1 MASGDVLERLP
12 EAIAT
17 AESLPSPPTVALEV
31 LRITRDDGADV
42 QDLNRVL
49 AIDPALSARILKLA
63 NSALYRRGEA
73 VTSLEAATMRL
84 GLKAVKLIA
93 LSFSLTARVARKPD
107 DLDFDY
113 ADYWRRSLT
122 MGVAGRALARF
133 LGHSMAEEAFLCGLL
148 GRIGQTVIARCLPR
162 EYAPVL
168 EMTEGRLP
176 TAAFE
181 RERLGFDFHEV
192 GAALLARWELPSM
205 ISRTVLGWGDPDQ
218 LPADTDP
225 SVVQLTRIMH
235 AADLMSTVLCDPDRG
250 ACALSRLHAFV
261 GDALD
266 LGPEELDP
274 VLVGLEE
281 SVSEMAAML
290 EVEIPSTSYQE
301 LVDRARA
308 QLVQIS
314 LGTAL
319 DLEQTHHR
327 AAELERRNLALASRA
342 NTDRLTGIPNRA
354 HFDEVLERLIAEGSS
369 DSAPEVPEVPEA
381 PDVPEKE
388 IGLLMVDI
396 DHFKQFNDT
405 HGHAIGDEVLKRV
418 AQAMQ
423 SAMRA
428 SDVVAR
434 YGGEEFVVVLPE
446 TSLATLEAVAE
457 RLRARIEELVYEHR
471 GDRLEVTVSVGGAC
485 TPRLRTSEE
494 AAHLLAW
501 ADRRLY
507 AAKAAGRNRCD
518 CRRLDDL
525 GSTTD
530 RAR

>member
-1 MASGDVLERLP
+1 MASGDILERLP

-84 GLKAVKLIA
+84 GLKAVKLMA
-93 LSFSLTARVARKPD
+93 LSFSLTAGVARKPD
-107 DLDFDY
+107 GLDFDY
-113 ADYWRRSLT
+113 AEYWRRSLT
-122 MGVAGRALARF
+122 MGVAGRALSRF
-133 LGHSMAEEAFLCGLL
+133 LGHAQPEEAFLCGLL
-148 GRIGQTVIARCLPR
+148 GRIGQTVIVRCLPR
-162 EYAPVL
+162 EYAPLL
-168 EMTEGRLP
+168 EMTDGQLP
-176 TAAFE
+176 TAALE

-192 GAALLARWELPSM
+192 GAALLARWELPPV
-205 ISRTVLGWGDPDQ
+205 ISRTVLCWGDPDG
-218 LPADTDP
+218 LPADADA

-235 AADLMSTVLCDPDRG
+235 AADLMSTVLCDPGRG

-261 GDALD
+261 GDAFELAQEEID
-266 LGPEELDP
+266 L

-301 LVDRARA
+301 IVDRARA

-327 AAELERRNLALASRA
+327 AAELERRNLALASQA
-342 NTDRLTGIPNRA
+342 NTDRLTGIPNRS
-354 HFDEVLERLIAEGSS
+354 HFEEVLERLIEDGPGSVP
-369 DSAPEVPEVPEA
+369 DAPT
-381 PDVPEKE
+381 DQ
-388 IGLLMVDI
+388 IGLLMIDI
-396 DHFKQFNDT
+396 DHFKRFNDT
-405 HGHAIGDEVLKRV
+405 HGHAIGDEVLRHV

-446 TSLATLEAVAE
+446 TSLATLEGVAE
-457 RLRARIEELVYEHR
+457 RLRARIEELSYEHQ
-471 GDRLEVTVSVGGAC
+471 GNRLEVTVSVGGAC
-485 TPRLRTSEE
+485 TPRLRSAEE
-494 AAHLLAW
+494 AARLLAW

-518 CRRLDDL
+518 CRRLEDL
-525 GSTTD
+525 GST
-530 RAR
+530 AGLG

>member
-1 MASGDVLERLP
+1 MASGDILERLP
-12 EAIAT
+12 EAIAK

-31 LRITRDDGADV
+31 LRITREDDSDV
-42 QDLNRVL
+42 QDLTRVL
-49 AIDPALSARILKLA
+49 AVDPALSARILKLA

-84 GLKAVKLIA
+84 GLKAVKLMA
-93 LSFSLTARVARKPD
+93 LSFSLTAGVARKPD

-113 ADYWRRSLT
+113 AEYWRRSLT
-122 MGVAGRALARF
+122 MGVAGRGLARF
-133 LGHSMAEEAFLCGLL
+133 LGHSVPEEAFLCGLL
-148 GRIGQTVIARCLPR
+148 GRIGQTVIARCLPQ
-162 EYAPVL
+162 EYAPLL
-168 EMTEGRLP
+168 EMSDLDLP
-176 TAAFE
+176 TAALE
-181 RERLGFDFHEV
+181 RECLGFDFHEV
-192 GAALLARWELPSM
+192 GAALLARWELPPM
-205 ISRTVLGWGDPDQ
+205 ISRSVLCWGDPGR
-218 LPADTDP
+218 LPEDADA
-225 SVVQLTRIMH
+225 SVVLLTRIMH
-235 AADLMSTVLCDPDRG
+235 AADLMGTVLCDRNRG
-250 ACALSRLHAFV
+250 ACALSRLHDFVRDAF
-261 GDALD
+261 GLAQ
-266 LGPEELDP
+266 EEIDS

-290 EVEIPSTSYQE
+290 AVEIPSTSYQE
-301 LVDRARA
+301 IVDRARA

-327 AAELERRNLALASRA
+327 AAELERRNLALASQA
-342 NTDRLTGIPNRA
+342 NTDRLTGIPNRS
-354 HFDEVLERLIAEGSS
+354 HFDEVLERLIGEGPGSVH
-369 DSAPEVPEVPEA
+369 D
-381 PDVPEKE
+381 EKDGQ

-396 DHFKQFNDT
+396 DHFKRFNDT

-423 SAMRA
+423 SAMRV

-446 TSLATLEAVAE
+446 TSLATLETVAE
-457 RLRARIEELVYEHR
+457 RLRARIEELVYEHQ

-485 TPRLRTSEE
+485 TPWLRTSED
-494 AAHLLAW
+494 ASRLLAW

-518 CRRLDDL
+518 CGPLGDL
-525 GSTTD
+525 ESTPH
-530 RAR
+530 

>member
-1 MASGDVLERLP
+1 MASGDILERLP
-12 EAIAT
+12 GAIAT
-17 AESLPSPPTVALEV
+17 AENLPSPPTVALEV

-63 NSALYRRGEA
+63 NSALYRRGAA

-84 GLKAVKLIA
+84 GLKALKLMA
-93 LSFSLTARVARKPD
+93 LSFSLTSGVARKPD

-113 ADYWRRSLT
+113 AEYWRRSLT
-122 MGVAGRALARF
+122 MGVAGRSLARF
-133 LGHSMAEEAFLCGLL
+133 LGHSLPEEAFLCGLL
-148 GRIGQTVIARCLPR
+148 GRIGQTVIARCLPQ
-162 EYAPVL
+162 EYSPLL

-176 TAAFE
+176 TAALE
-181 RERLGFDFHEV
+181 RERLGFDFHDV
-192 GAALLARWELPSM
+192 GAALLARWELPPM
-205 ISRTVLGWGDPDQ
+205 ISRTVLGWGDPDR
-218 LPADTDP
+218 LPEDEDA
-225 SVVQLTRIMH
+225 SVIHLTRIMH
-235 AADLMSTVLCDPDRG
+235 AADLMSAVLCDPDRG
-250 ACALSRLHAFV
+250 ACALARLHAFV
-261 GDALD
+261 GDAF
-266 LGPEELDP
+266 ELPQDEIDAI
-274 VLVGLEE
+274 LVGLEE

-290 EVEIPSTSYQE
+290 EVEIPNTSYQE
-301 LVDRARA
+301 IVDRARA

-314 LGTAL
+314 LGTAF

-327 AAELERRNLALASRA
+327 AAELERRNLALASQA

-354 HFDEVLERLIAEGSS
+354 HFDEVLERLIADASS
-369 DSAPEVPEVPEA
+369 GPVSVG
-381 PDVPEKE
+381 PDAQEKE

-423 SAMRA
+423 AAMRS

-434 YGGEEFVVVLPE
+434 YGGEEFAVVLPE
-446 TSLATLEAVAE
+446 ASLATLETVAE
-457 RLRARIEELVYEHR
+457 RLRVRVEELVYEHQ

-485 TPRLRTSEE
+485 TPRLQSAKE

-518 CRRLDDL
+518 CRRLEDQPEDH
-525 GSTTD
+525 GSTPD
-530 RAR
+530 GSR